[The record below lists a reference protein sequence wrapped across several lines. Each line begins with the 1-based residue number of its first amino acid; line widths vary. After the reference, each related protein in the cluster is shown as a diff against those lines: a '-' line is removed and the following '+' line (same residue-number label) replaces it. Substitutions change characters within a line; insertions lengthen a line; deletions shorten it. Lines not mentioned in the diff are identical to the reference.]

1 MDACVGPRAC
11 AWFREASR
19 RRGVAGYSGG
29 VCPGRVRIIVLR
41 CGGRV
46 TIEDN
51 RSTLYRGI
59 VEEIFDRRIELF
71 ERCGVVRQI
80 FDDRVP
86 TIPPAEEVH
95 FATTV
100 AAERSGFCFRG
111 VDRFGADRA
120 GHGLDHGQSLS
131 LLFLLAGIVFFFELV
146 EVFQRFVIE
155 RITRVVGVFI
165 AVRVL
170 F

>member
-1 MDACVGPRAC
+1 M
-11 AWFREASR
+11 
-19 RRGVAGYSGG
+19 
-29 VCPGRVRIIVLR
+29 IIVVR

-46 TIEDN
+46 TTEDN
-51 RSTLYRGI
+51 RSTLCWGI
-59 VEEIFDRRIELF
+59 VEEIFDRGIELF

-80 FDDRVP
+80 FDDRVS

-100 AAERSGFCFRG
+100 AAERSRFCFRG

-131 LLFLLAGIVFFFELV
+131 LLFLLAGIVFFLFELV

-155 RITRVVGVFI
+155 RITSVVGVFI